1 MEMVEEAIV
10 STGTSI
16 ADLIIETPGTCGGRP
31 RIAGRRITVE
41 DIAVW
46 HERMGLEADV
56 ICSEYGLT
64 LGQVH
69 AALAHYF
76 ENREA
81 IDRSIRDGNAMV
93 ESMRLNNVSPLQGK
107 LERSRSA

>member
-1 MEMVEEAIV
+1 M
-10 STGTSI
+10 STTPTI
-16 ADLIIETPGTCGGRP
+16 ADLIVETPGTCGGRP
-31 RIAGRRITVE
+31 RIAGRRVTVE
-41 DIAVW
+41 NVAVW

-56 ICSEYGLT
+56 ICSEYNLT

-81 IDRSIRDGNAMV
+81 IDRSIREGDVMV
-93 ESMRLNNVSPLQGK
+93 ESLRSSNASPLQEK
-107 LERSRSA
+107 LARFRSA

>member
-1 MEMVEEAIV
+1 M
-10 STGTSI
+10 STRLSI
-16 ADLIIETPGTCGGRP
+16 ADLIAETPGTCGGRP

-41 DIAVW
+41 NVAVW

-81 IDRSIRDGNAMV
+81 IDQGIREGDAV
-93 ESMRLNNVSPLQGK
+93 IESMRLKNVSPLQEK